1 MARKKTEE
9 ADEAADFGKD
19 IVFLLHETYEDETTT
34 TGVYKSGEA
43 MIEGLAESAAAI
55 FLASRRF
62 DSKEPSAEEK
72 ELARTVA
79 LAVYD
84 FMRRPGMPESRADEC
99 RVGDTVFGF
108 ETVEVVSSSRDKQA
122 DTP

>member
-1 MARKKTEE
+1 MAKKKTEE
-9 ADEAADFGKD
+9 SGKAGKD

-34 TGVYKSGEA
+34 TGVYRSGEA
-43 MIEGLAESAAAI
+43 MIEGLAESAASI

-62 DSKEPSAEEK
+62 DSKEPSEEEK

-84 FMRRPGMPESRADEC
+84 FVRRPGVPASKADEC

-108 ETVEVVSSSRDKQA
+108 ETMEVVSSSRDA
-122 DTP
+122 EE